1 MCLSPVVP
9 ARPAIRS
16 RNPSLLNLSTPTD
29 DSACPMSHPV
39 RLSALFLAAFMVS
52 AVFSGCDRRSATP
65 PASSGDPQKSAVAA
79 AQPAAGKLDYNRD
92 VQPIL
97 SNYCYHCHGPDT
109 ATREPKAK
117 PLRLDIR
124 DQALAYVGDNGERT
138 IVAGKPDE
146 SELVRRVESHDPD
159 VMMPQDKEKLLN
171 PAQIQLLRDWIA
183 QGAEFRDH
191 WAFEKPL
198 KASLPKVS
206 DDAWCKTPV
215 DRFILAKLDEAGLK
229 PNAEADRTA
238 LIRRVT
244 LDLTG
249 LLPTPEEV
257 AAFAADPADTD
268 AAYAKV
274 VDRLLA
280 APAYGENRARYWLD
294 YARYGDTHGI
304 HVDPYRAIWPYR
316 DYVIKSFNEDKPF
329 DRFATEQLAGDLMP
343 DGGLDALVATGF
355 VRAGLASGEG
365 GTIPQ
370 ELWVNVKR
378 ERTEAFTTVFM
389 GMTGGCAVCHDHKY
403 DPMTLRDF
411 YSLTAYFGN
420 VAEKPYHND
429 NDDWPPFLVLPP
441 EADRAAFDAAQLRK
455 ATAQG
460 ELEAIYA
467 ASDAEVAAWLTG
479 PDGPKDIDARE
490 LSASFR
496 LNREDCAGDGKD
508 KRIRDLVTGKEY
520 TFEGAP
526 PLWDEYPLLS
536 GSFRLDNNTRFQM
549 PEVGDFEKDQPFTVS
564 TWVRWNE
571 EPLGQGSAAGSI
583 VSRVD
588 GATLKGGWELELI
601 KGQIRLY
608 LFGDWH
614 QGDAIAV
621 LSKPAIPRTEW
632 AHVAATYDG
641 SGKASGVKIYLD
653 GKPVEVEVGKD
664 SLASSLKT
672 ETPFNLG
679 RRGGADAT
687 ANPLRGVGLQDL
699 RLYRRAFADDEMARL
714 PWLAPLAGCHAAK
727 PDYRSWTPFEK
738 DAARDAY
745 FAKEGVAGGKIKALK
760 EGIAKAQAEMDAL
773 SAKTKVT
780 HYQGA
785 NKPEEG
791 KKVSDSLTQMYEGT
805 LGSGTLI
812 CREKPSPAFAHV
824 ISRGDYGSRIERV
837 YAKTPSF
844 LPEPPPGTP
853 ANRLGLAQW
862 VMMKDNPLTARVT
875 VNRAWNEIFGMPL
888 VESADDF
895 GIVGE
900 RPSHPE
906 LLDWLAVDFQEGEGK
921 ESAWKFKRLY
931 RQLVMSMAYRQ
942 SAAVTPLAAEKDPRN
957 RLWARGPRHRV
968 DSEVLRDAAL
978 QSAGLLNTE
987 KRGGP
992 SFLGYQ
998 PDGVWSNSYPSDT
1011 HVYHRHKGP
1020 MLYRRSLYQFV
1031 KRTAVH
1037 PELDIFDA
1045 TDRLASCARR
1055 NRTNTPLAA
1064 LALMNDVTFLE
1075 AARVL
1080 GIHAMQSSSD
1090 PKARLD
1096 FMAQRVLSRPL
1107 SAEEAASY
1115 LSRLDKVKTQLTE
1128 ENARKLLAQGD
1139 TPTPAELPPVEV
1151 ASWMGLASIL
1161 LNTDEFLNK

>member
-1 MCLSPVVP
+1 MF
-9 ARPAIRS
+9 
-16 RNPSLLNLSTPTD
+16 
-29 DSACPMSHPV
+29 HPV
-39 RLSALFLAAFMVS
+39 RVSAFLLAAFAAS
-52 AVFSGCDRRSATP
+52 SP
-65 PASSGDPQKSAVAA
+65 PAT
-79 AQPAAGKLDYNRD
+79 AQAPAAKLDYNRD

-124 DQALAYVGDNGERT
+124 DQALAYVGENGART
-138 IVAGKPDE
+138 ILAGKPDE
-146 SELVRRVESHDPD
+146 SELVRRIESHDPD
-159 VMMPQDKEKLLN
+159 EMMPQDKGKLLN

-198 KASLPKVS
+198 KATPPEVS
-206 DDAWCKTPV
+206 DEAWCKTPL
-215 DRFILAKLDEAGLK
+215 DHFILAKLDEAGLK

-257 AAFAADPADTD
+257 AAFNADPADTD
-268 AAYAKV
+268 AAYAEV

-280 APAYGENRARYWLD
+280 SPAFGENRARYWLD

-343 DGGLDALVATGF
+343 DGGLDALVATAF

-403 DPMTLRDF
+403 DPMTQRDF

-441 EADRAAFDAAQLRK
+441 EADRAAFDAAQLQRS
-455 ATAQG
+455 TAQG
-460 ELEAIYA
+460 KLDALYA
-467 ASDAEVAAWLTG
+467 ASDAEVAAWLAS
-479 PDGPKDIDARE
+479 PDGPKDIDTAD
-490 LSASFR
+490 LSARFR
-496 LNREDCAGDGKD
+496 LNREDCADKGK
-508 KRIRDLVTGKEY
+508 IRDLVTGKEY
-520 TFEGAP
+520 GFEGAP
-526 PLWDEYPLLS
+526 PLWDEYPLLA

-549 PEVGDFEKDQPFTVS
+549 PEAGNFEKDQAFTVS

-571 EPLGQGSAAGSI
+571 EPLGQGSEAGGI

-601 KGQIRLY
+601 KGRIRLY

-614 QGDAIAV
+614 KGDAIAV

-641 SGKASGVKIYLD
+641 SGKAAGVRIYID

-664 SLASSLKT
+664 SLAGSLKT
-672 ETPFNLG
+672 DTPLNLG

-687 ANPLRGVGLQDL
+687 ASPLRGVGLQDV
-699 RLYRRAFADDEMARL
+699 RLYRRALADDEMARL
-714 PWLAPLAGCHAAK
+714 PWLGPLAEVHAAK
-727 PDYRSWTPFEK
+727 PDYPSWTPFEK
-738 DAARDAY
+738 NAARNAY
-745 FAKEGVAGGKIKALK
+745 FAKEGSAGGQVKALR
-760 EGIAKAQAEMDAL
+760 EQVAQAQAAMDAL
-773 SAKTKVT
+773 SAKTKVV

-785 NKPEEG
+785 NNPGEG
-791 KKVSDSLTQMYEGT
+791 KKVSDSLVQMYEGT

-812 CREKPSPAFAHV
+812 CCEKPSPAFAHV
-824 ISRGDYGSRIERV
+824 ISRGDYGSRLERV
-837 YAKTPSF
+837 YAQTPSF
-844 LPEPPPGTP
+844 LPKPPPGTP

-862 VMMKDNPLTARVT
+862 VTMKDNPLTARVT
-875 VNRAWNEIFGMPL
+875 VNRAWNEIFGLPL
-888 VESADDF
+888 VESAEDF

-906 LLDWLAVDFQEGEGK
+906 LLDWLAVDFQEGEGQD
-921 ESAWKFKRLY
+921 SAWKFKRLY

-942 SAAVTPLAAEKDPRN
+942 SAAVAPLAAEKDPRN
-957 RLWARGPRHRV
+957 RLWAHGPRHRV
-968 DSEVLRDAAL
+968 DSEVLRDTAL
-978 QSAGLLNTE
+978 QAAGLLNTG
-987 KRGGP
+987 KLGGP

-998 PDGVWSNSYPSDT
+998 PDDVWTNSYPSDT
-1011 HVYHRHKGP
+1011 HIYHRHKGP

-1080 GIHAMQSSSD
+1080 GIHAMQASPD
-1090 PKARLD
+1090 PGARLD
-1096 FMAQRVLSRPL
+1096 FMARRALSRPL
-1107 SAEEAASY
+1107 AADEVAAY
-1115 LSRLDKVKTQLTE
+1115 LARFDKVKAQLSE

-1151 ASWMGLASIL
+1151 AAWMGIASIL

>member
-1 MCLSPVVP
+1 M
-9 ARPAIRS
+9 R
-16 RNPSLLNLSTPTD
+16 
-29 DSACPMSHPV
+29 HPV
-39 RLSALFLAAFMVS
+39 RRFVYFPAVIAACT
-52 AVFSGCDRRSATP
+52 VFSGCDKQPATVSATTQTQP
-65 PASSGDPQKSAVAA
+65 IVA
-79 AQPAAGKLDYNRD
+79 KLDYNRD
-92 VQPIL
+92 IQPIL

-124 DQALAYVGDNGERT
+124 DQALAYIGDNGERT
-138 IVAGKPDE
+138 IVAGSPDK

-159 VMMPQDKEKLLN
+159 VRMPQDKEKLLS
-171 PAQIQLLRDWIA
+171 PAQIKLLRDWIA

-191 WAFEKPL
+191 WAFEKPI
-198 KASLPKVS
+198 KAALPKVS
-206 DDAWCKTPV
+206 DEAWGKTTV

-229 PNAEADRTA
+229 PNAEAGRSA

-257 AAFAADPADTD
+257 AAFTADPADPDT
-268 AAYAKV
+268 AYAKV

-280 APAYGENRARYWLD
+280 SPAYGEHRARYWLD

-316 DYVIKSFNEDKPF
+316 DYLIKSFNDDKPF

-343 DGGLDALVATGF
+343 AGDLDALVATGF

-403 DPMTLRDF
+403 DPMTQRDF
-411 YSLTAYFGN
+411 YALSAYFGN

-429 NDDWPPFLVLPP
+429 NDNWPPFLVLPP
-441 EADRAAFDAAQLRK
+441 EADRVAFDAAQLRK
-455 ATAQG
+455 STAQV
-460 ELEAIYA
+460 ELDALHA
-467 ASDAEVAAWLTG
+467 ASDAEVAAWLAG
-479 PDGPKDIDARE
+479 PSGPKDIDPKD
-490 LSASFR
+490 LSARFR
-496 LNREDCAGDGKD
+496 LNREDCTGVGHD
-508 KRIRDLVTGKEY
+508 KRIRDQVSGKEY

-526 PLWDEYPLLS
+526 PLWDEYPLLTV
-536 GSFRLDNNTRFQM
+536 SFRLDNNTRFQA
-549 PEVGDFEKDQPFTVS
+549 PEVGNFEKNQSFTVS

-571 EPLGQGSAAGSI
+571 EPLGQGSAEGGI

-588 GATLKGGWELELI
+588 GATLKGGWELGLTN
-601 KGQIRLY
+601 GRIRFS
-608 LFGDWH
+608 LFGDWNKN
-614 QGDAIAV
+614 DAISV
-621 LSKPAIPRTEW
+621 MSKPAIQRTEW
-632 AHVAATYDG
+632 AHVSATYDG
-641 SGKASGVKIYLD
+641 SGKAAGIKIHID
-653 GKPVEVEVGKD
+653 GKPVEMEVSKD
-664 SLASSLKT
+664 SLISSLKT

-687 ANPLRGVGLQDL
+687 ANPLRGVGLLDVRIYQ
-699 RLYRRAFADDEMARL
+699 RALADVEIGRL
-714 PWLAPLAGCHAAK
+714 PWLAPLAEVHATK
-727 PDYRSWTPFEK
+727 PDYKSWTPFEK
-738 DAARDAY
+738 DAAREAY
-745 FAKEGVAGGKIKALK
+745 FTWDNAAGTKVKTLK
-760 EGIAKAQAEMDAL
+760 EQMAKAQAEMDAL
-773 SAKTKVT
+773 SAKTKVV

-785 NKPEEG
+785 NNPEES
-791 KKVSDSLTQMYEGT
+791 KKVSESLTQMYEGT

-812 CREKPSPAFAHV
+812 CREKPTPAFAHV
-824 ISRGDYGSRIERV
+824 ISRGDYGSRLERV
-837 YAKTPSF
+837 YARTPSF

-862 VMMKDNPLTARVT
+862 VTMKDNPLTARVT

-888 VESADDF
+888 VESAEDF

-906 LLDWLAVDFQEGEGK
+906 LLDWLAVDFQEGEAK
-921 ESAWKFKRLY
+921 NSAWRFKRLY

-942 SAAVTPLAAEKDPRN
+942 SAVVTPLASEKDPRN
-957 RLWARGPRHRV
+957 RLWSHGPRHRV
-968 DSEVLRDAAL
+968 DSEVLRDIAL
-978 QSAGLLNTE
+978 QSAGLLNTN

-998 PDGVWSNSYPSDT
+998 PDGVWTNSYPSDT
-1011 HVYHRHKGP
+1011 HIYYRHNGP
-1020 MLYRRSLYQFV
+1020 MLYRRSMYQFV

-1045 TDRLASCARR
+1045 TDRLTSCARR

-1080 GIHAMQSSSD
+1080 GIHAMQASPD
-1090 PKARLD
+1090 PKIRLD
-1096 FMAQRVLSRPL
+1096 FMARRVLSRPL
-1107 SAEEAASY
+1107 LPEEVASY
-1115 LSRLDKVKTQLTE
+1115 LSRLAKVKAQLTE
-1128 ENARKLLAQGD
+1128 ENAKKLLAQGD
-1139 TPTPAELPPVEV
+1139 TPTPAEMPPIEV
-1151 ASWMGLASIL
+1151 ASWMGIANIL
-1161 LNTDEFLNK
+1161 LNTDEFVNK